1 MKIEIKQVSKS
12 YQKKK
17 AVHHFSLTISPNDCI
32 GLIGPNGAGKT
43 SLIKMIVGVLEPTS
57 GVVLIDGEVVERRKE
72 TIGYLPQTP
81 QFFSWM
87 TAEETLSFMGQ
98 LSNMTVE
105 ELKKEIPL
113 VLDKVG
119 LKGEGK
125 TKIMNFSGGMKQR
138 LGIAQA
144 LIHHP
149 KFLVMDE
156 PVSALD
162 PIGRRE
168 VMDILTE
175 IKKETAIIFSTHIL
189 SDASEICE
197 RFCFM
202 KQGEKILDNTV
213 DEMLQNE
220 ASEQLVI
227 TYKGSIETFIN
238 ELEKDEAV
246 KKIVNRG
253 HQLILTVEDLALNK
267 FRILQQLLTCQVDL
281 LSYAIQREDLE
292 DIFFKKV
299 GVSLE
304 NNDTF

>member
-1 MKIEIKQVSKS
+1 MKIELKQVSKS
-12 YQKKK
+12 YQQKE
-17 AVHHFSLTISPNDCI
+17 AVKHFSLSIAPNDCI

-57 GVVLIDGEVVERRKE
+57 GTILIDGEVIEKRKD

-98 LSNMTVE
+98 LSHMTPA
-105 ELKKEIPL
+105 ELVREIPL
-113 VLDKVG
+113 VLEKVG
-119 LKGEGK
+119 LKGEEK
-125 TKIMNFSGGMKQR
+125 TKIENFSGGMKQR

-144 LIHHP
+144 ILHHP

-168 VMDILTE
+168 VLDILTE

-189 SDASEICE
+189 SDANEICE

-202 KQGEKILDNTV
+202 KQGEKILDQTV
-213 DEMLQNE
+213 DEMLENE
-220 ASEQLVI
+220 ASDQLVI
-227 TYKGSIETFIN
+227 TYKGAIDLFLK
-238 ELEKDEAV
+238 ELKKEQAV
-246 KKIVNRG
+246 KNIVVRG
-253 HQLILTVEDLALNK
+253 HQLMLTVENLEQNK
-267 FRILQQLLTCQVDL
+267 IPILQQLIACQVDL
-281 LSYAIQREDLE
+281 LSYSIQREDLE
-292 DIFFKKV
+292 EIFFKKV
-299 GVSLE
+299 GVSLA
-304 NNDTF
+304 NNGAF